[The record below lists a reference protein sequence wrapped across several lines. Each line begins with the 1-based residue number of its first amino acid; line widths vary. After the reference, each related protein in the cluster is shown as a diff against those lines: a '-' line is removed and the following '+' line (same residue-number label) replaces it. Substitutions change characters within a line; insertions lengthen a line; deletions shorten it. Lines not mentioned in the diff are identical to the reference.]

1 MSYSTEDLRDLIIEL
16 DKKIERVI
24 TNVETIKAKQEEL
37 NTDISKI
44 KDPENGLFP
53 RVKSLEEWR
62 TTHSRITWAALSAL
76 IALAAKQLWDLITF
90 HAS

>member
-1 MSYSTEDLRDLIIEL
+1 MPYSTDDLRDLIIEL
-16 DKKIERVI
+16 DKKVDRVI

-37 NTDISKI
+37 NADIIKI
-44 KDPENGLFP
+44 KDPDNGLFP

-76 IALAAKQLWDLITF
+76 IALAAKQIWDIMTL
-90 HAS
+90 H